1 MLRSRWTRRIPKTVN
16 RNRDGVP
23 ADRKSGGK
31 EMRVT
36 RSWNSPATS
45 LLILERLFLTMLV
58 ATLLLVGFTG
68 HAGVQ
73 VLDQDVAAR
82 IARLH
87 LHGVS
92 GEAAYVHS
100 HTAPAPFVTPHCH
113 APVEPTPSQPSPD
126 QVQAASTLAGATL

>member
-1 MLRSRWTRRIPKTVN
+1 
-16 RNRDGVP
+16 
-23 ADRKSGGK
+23 
-31 EMRVT
+31 
-36 RSWNSPATS
+36 
-45 LLILERLFLTMLV
+45 MLV
-58 ATLLLVGFTG
+58 ATLLLVGFSG

-100 HTAPAPFVTPHCH
+100 HAAPAPFVMPHCH
-113 APVEPTPSQPSPD
+113 APIESTPSQPSPD
-126 QVQAASTLAGATL
+126 QVQAATTLAGAMLCGSVAPVPAPPESSFAAGSDAAMLPESLGALPASPPPQS